1 MQYAVPRNLSLDISS
16 FADRQIGC
24 WFTKAIK
31 KDEKYIIEKEVFVHK
46 VLEYLW
52 DDVCNGDIGIFFNEN
67 YKSFAELVEDVIEK
81 GITDIFSENLKGK
94 LSQNKPE

>member
-1 MQYAVPRNLSLDISS
+1 M
-16 FADRQIGC
+16 
-24 WFTKAIK
+24 TIK
-31 KDEKYIIEKEVFVHK
+31 KEEKYIIEKEVFVHK

-81 GITDIFSENLKGK
+81 KSTDIFSENLKGK